1 MTRQLILE
9 DFGADATPV
18 SQTPQSLLP
27 EDQRLSAFEDGY
39 KAGWD
44 DANKADSDARTRISA
59 DLEKNL
65 QELSFTFHEARA
77 HIIGNIAPL
86 LRAMAETV
94 LPTVAQAKFADT
106 ILETV
111 NQCLET
117 AGDAPLT
124 LTVNPLDRVT
134 IETVLPENGPLPVT
148 ITEQNS
154 LAQGQVFF
162 KVGAQE
168 TVVDMAALLSEI
180 SASVDAF
187 LAETT
192 QQPERLNA

>member
-1 MTRQLILE
+1 MSRQLILE
-9 DFGADATPV
+9 DFGVDAMPV
-18 SQTPQSLLP
+18 APVPHSLLP
-27 EDQRLSAFEDGY
+27 EDQRLAAFEEGY

-44 DANKADSDARTRISA
+44 DATKADSDAKARIGA

-94 LPTVAQAKFADT
+94 LPTVAQAKFAQT
-106 ILETV
+106 VLETV
-111 NQCLET
+111 HQCLET

-124 LTVNPLDRVT
+124 LTVHPSDRAV

-148 ITEQNS
+148 ITDQS
-154 LAQGQVFF
+154 SVAQGQVFF
-162 KVGAQE
+162 KIGAQE
-168 TVVDMAALLSEI
+168 TVVDMAALLAEI
-180 SASVDAF
+180 SASVEAF

-192 QQPERLNA
+192 HQSERLNA